1 MKTDLYFLFLASAPP
16 PQAYQQPQYAGGYPA
31 GPPEQA
37 YPQSQGPAPSHGGL
51 LSNCQGNKKA
61 LLIGINYFG
70 QSGELRGCVNDVNNI
85 KQLIMSRGFRES
97 NMMILTDDQRD
108 PRCHPTRQNIIEGKV
123 EKILKGSLDWIPSA
137 SPSVKIQIVGGKI
150 CLRCKGKPLLGACLY
165 ISNNNLNFH

>member
-1 MKTDLYFLFLASAPP
+1 MKRKLTADNSVFCRLVNSGKNENQFICFTLPIFFSSLATAPP
-16 PQAYQQPQYAGGYPA
+16 QQAYQQPQYAGGYPD

-108 PRCHPTRQNIIEGKV
+108 SRCHPTRQNIIEG
-123 EKILKGSLDWIPSA
+123 
-137 SPSVKIQIVGGKI
+137 
-150 CLRCKGKPLLGACLY
+150 
-165 ISNNNLNFH
+165 NN

>member
-1 MKTDLYFLFLASAPP
+1 MFLATAPP

-123 EKILKGSLDWIPSA
+123 ENILKCSLDWIPSA
-137 SPSVKIQIVGGKI
+137 SSLVKIQIMGRKI
-150 CLRCKGKPLLGACLY
+150 SLRCKRKTLLGAMFCLY
-165 ISNNNLNFH
+165 ISCNNLNFH

>member
-1 MKTDLYFLFLASAPP
+1 MHYFTYFLFLATAPP

-108 PRCHPTRQNIIEGKV
+108 PRCHPTRHNIIEGIIV
-123 EKILKGSLDWIPSA
+123 KILKGSLDWNPSA
-137 SPSVKIQIVGGKI
+137 S
-150 CLRCKGKPLLGACLY
+150 
-165 ISNNNLNFH
+165 F

>member
-1 MKTDLYFLFLASAPP
+1 MLIFSHLYCCIPTGGPP
-16 PQAYQQPQYAGGYPA
+16 PGQPQHGYQQPPQY
-31 GPPEQA
+31 PPSQQS
-37 YPQSQGPAPSHGGL
+37 YPQAQAHSGL

-123 EKILKGSLDWIPSA
+123 ENIFKGSLIGSHQLHLWWA
-137 SPSVKIQIVGGKI
+137 GKY
-150 CLRCKGKPLLGACLY
+150 A
-165 ISNNNLNFH
+165 

>member
-1 MKTDLYFLFLASAPP
+1 MLYFTYFLSLATAPP
-16 PQAYQQPQYAGGYPA
+16 QQAYQQPQYAGGYPA

-37 YPQSQGPAPSHGGL
+37 YSQSQGPAPSNGGL

-85 KQLIMSRGFRES
+85 KQLIMSRGFQES

-108 PRCHPTRQNIIEGKV
+108 SRGHPTRQNIIEGNNWQ
-123 EKILKGSLDWIPSA
+123 LLCWANYLDTE
-137 SPSVKIQIVGGKI
+137 
-150 CLRCKGKPLLGACLY
+150 R
-165 ISNNNLNFH
+165 